1 MHCYSF
7 RCMCHMW
14 CLLSRSLLRFLTRK
28 ERTGSNIFIFLVPL
42 IHIDCSN
49 IKIIFSLKYF
59 VILICHV
66 FKEYIKISTL
76 ISVFKVPH
84 QEEYLFLP
92 RGCVFLFAQRP
103 WEGQC
108 SERLLKE
115 RC

>member
-1 MHCYSF
+1 
-7 RCMCHMW
+7 MCHMW

-76 ISVFKVPH
+76 ISVFKVK
-84 QEEYLFLP
+84 QLEEGLIKNKLFRKIIFYNIVNQLY
-92 RGCVFLFAQRP
+92 
-103 WEGQC
+103 
-108 SERLLKE
+108 SNKS
-115 RC
+115 